1 MFWFLFSGV
10 YLFCVSHGQLE
21 YFDDSDY
28 DGLKLDLE
36 PSSDMDYFSGVFGE
50 RQDPD
55 GKFIYIFFF
64 SLSYKFATFIPL
76 SVSVFLTV
84 MDAIS
89 YVLLPML
96 LCKGIVLYWY
106 SGNTRTLVTFEG
118 RDFSLSFFFFFCP
131 CYQISCL

>member
-64 SLSYKFATFIPL
+64 FVLQVCYLYTAVCFC
-76 SVSVFLTV
+76 FL
-84 MDAIS
+84 DS
-89 YVLLPML
+89 HGCYL
-96 LCKGIVLYWY
+96 LCIVAYAFVQRY
-106 SGNTRTLVTFEG
+106 SFILV
-118 RDFSLSFFFFFCP
+118 
-131 CYQISCL
+131 QW